1 MLTTPIGDW
10 SDNFQKGVGSNKN
23 LNRCGLALG
32 LERFIYGGNKGK
44 KVADTIEAILGAI
57 YLDSGSSMAKCKDVM
72 DALELFPQKQRLERE
87 YDIEGLIFLDDHSLQ
102 PLLAKKGPSS
112 FFKEMGPVVLE
123 DPGIQPLQPKERPN
137 PTF

>member
-1 MLTTPIGDW
+1 
-10 SDNFQKGVGSNKN
+10 
-23 LNRCGLALG
+23 LG